1 MADLHI
7 GDSVGYIGKAI
18 KNGIEQWIL
27 VENKITKID
36 QTEKYGERYHTKSKF
51 YPLNAEDVDS
61 NTKIMEKA
69 VGKGYIFTK
78 EVFGIFGINDIT
90 RPFAEN
96 WIKWANKNMDKAVS
110 VLEADEDIER

>member
-18 KNGIEQWIL
+18 KNGIEQWDL

-51 YPLNAEDVDS
+51 YPLDAEDVDS

-96 WIKWANKNMDKAVS
+96 WIKWANENIDKAVS

>member
-51 YPLNAEDVDS
+51 YPLDAEDVDS

-96 WIKWANKNMDKAVS
+96 WIKWANENMDKAVS

>member
-1 MADLHI
+1 MADLHL

-27 VENKITKID
+27 TEDKITKID
-36 QTEKYGERYHTKSKF
+36 QTKKYGERYHTKSKF
-51 YPLNAEDVDS
+51 YPLDVEDVDS

-69 VGKGYIFTK
+69 VGKGYILTR
-78 EVFGIFGINDIT
+78 EVFGINDIT

-96 WIKWANKNMDKAVS
+96 WIKWANENMNKAVS

>member
-7 GDSVGYIGKAI
+7 GDSVGYIGKGI
-18 KNGIEQWIL
+18 KDGIEQWL
-27 VENKITKID
+27 LTEDKITKID
-36 QTEKYGERYHTKSKF
+36 LTKKYGERYHTKSKF
-51 YPLNAEDVDS
+51 YPLDAEDIDS

-69 VGKGYIFTK
+69 VGNGYILTK
-78 EVFGIFGINDIT
+78 EVFGINDIT

-96 WIKWANKNMDKAVS
+96 WIKWANENMDKAVS

>member
-51 YPLNAEDVDS
+51 YPLDAEDVDS

-96 WIKWANKNMDKAVS
+96 WIKWANENMNKAVS

>member
-18 KNGIEQWIL
+18 KNGIEQWGL

-51 YPLNAEDVDS
+51 YPRDAEDVDS

-96 WIKWANKNMDKAVS
+96 WIKWANENMNKAVS

>member
-18 KNGIEQWIL
+18 KNGIEQWDL

-51 YPLNAEDVDS
+51 YPLDAEDVDS

-96 WIKWANKNMDKAVS
+96 WIKWANENMDKAVS

>member
-7 GDSVGYIGKAI
+7 GDSVGYIGKGI
-18 KNGIEQWIL
+18 KNGIEQWRL
-27 VENKITKID
+27 TEDKITKID
-36 QTEKYGERYHTKSKF
+36 QTKKYGERYHTKSKF
-51 YPLNAEDVDS
+51 YPLDAEDIDS

-69 VGKGYIFTK
+69 VGKGYILTK
-78 EVFGIFGINDIT
+78 EVFGINDIT

-96 WIKWANKNMDKAVS
+96 WIKWANENMDKAVS

>member
-1 MADLHI
+1 MVDLHI

-51 YPLNAEDVDS
+51 YPLDAEDVDS

-96 WIKWANKNMDKAVS
+96 WIKWANENMNKAVS

>member
-18 KNGIEQWIL
+18 KNGIEQWDL

-51 YPLNAEDVDS
+51 YPLDA
-61 NTKIMEKA
+61 
-69 VGKGYIFTK
+69 
-78 EVFGIFGINDIT
+78 
-90 RPFAEN
+90 
-96 WIKWANKNMDKAVS
+96 
-110 VLEADEDIER
+110 

>member
-7 GDSVGYIGKAI
+7 GDSVGYIGKGI
-18 KNGIEQWIL
+18 KNGIEQWRL
-27 VENKITKID
+27 TEDKITKID
-36 QTEKYGERYHTKSKF
+36 QTKKYGERYHTKSKF
-51 YPLNAEDVDS
+51 YPLDAEDVDS

-69 VGKGYIFTK
+69 VGKGYILTR
-78 EVFGIFGINDIT
+78 EVFGINDIT

-96 WIKWANKNMDKAVS
+96 WIKWANENMDKAVS

>member
-36 QTEKYGERYHTKSKF
+36 QTEKYGERYH
-51 YPLNAEDVDS
+51 
-61 NTKIMEKA
+61 
-69 VGKGYIFTK
+69 
-78 EVFGIFGINDIT
+78 
-90 RPFAEN
+90 R
-96 WIKWANKNMDKAVS
+96 
-110 VLEADEDIER
+110 RC

>member
-7 GDSVGYIGKAI
+7 GDSVGYIGKGI
-18 KNGIEQWIL
+18 KDGIEQWL
-27 VENKITKID
+27 LTEDKITKID
-36 QTEKYGERYHTKSKF
+36 LTKKYGERYHTKSKF
-51 YPLNAEDVDS
+51 YPLDAEDIDS

-69 VGKGYIFTK
+69 VGKGYILTK
-78 EVFGIFGINDIT
+78 EVFGINDIT

-96 WIKWANKNMDKAVS
+96 WIKWANENMDKAVS

>member
-7 GDSVGYIGKAI
+7 GDSVGYIGKGI
-18 KNGIEQWIL
+18 KNGIEQWL
-27 VENKITKID
+27 LTEDKITKID
-36 QTEKYGERYHTKSKF
+36 LTKKYGERYHTKSKF
-51 YPLNAEDVDS
+51 YPLDAEDVDS

-69 VGKGYIFTK
+69 VGKGYILTR
-78 EVFGIFGINDIT
+78 EVFGINDIT